1 MAALD
6 DAATAATAEEDAPRD
21 GGDGDLTIRFTN
33 GEAFAWGD
41 VIEGEVVIRPRP
53 GHSVLLAEVAVAVIE
68 QDIDGIVVEPS
79 LRAVGTP
86 GSAATAAAMAEGPE
100 IVGGVHEVVI
110 ARDLT
115 VSPEA
120 GPVSL
125 PFSLAV
131 PHGESLANAYAVAAR
146 AAVSGNDLDGDM
158 EAVEPF
164 PVLPP
169 LFLQALIR
177 GLDTLGDFALSAVRS
192 EPKEDGTGDRYD
204 LDFAPP
210 EGMKQHLDGVRFL
223 VQDDATRVWGE
234 LEVNPQEHT
243 LAEHLASLVRADRE
257 RFPLEFDK
265 AELNAAAARDEP
277 SPEAARRLQELVG
290 PYLK

>member
-6 DAATAATAEEDAPRD
+6 DAATVEDAPP

-41 VIEGEVVIRPRP
+41 AIEGEVVVRPRP
-53 GHSVLLAEVAVAVIE
+53 GHAVRLAEVAVAVIE

-79 LRAVGTP
+79 LLATGTP
-86 GSAATAAAMAEGPE
+86 GSAATAVALAQGPE
-100 IVGGVHEVVI
+100 IVGGVHEKVI
-110 ARDLT
+110 ARDVV
-115 VSPEA
+115 VSPET
-120 GPVSL
+120 GTVSL
-125 PFSLAV
+125 PFSVAV
-131 PHGESLANAYAVAAR
+131 PHGESLANSYALAAR

-169 LFLQALIR
+169 RFLQALIR
-177 GLDTLGDFALSAVRS
+177 GLDTVGDFSLSAVRS
-192 EPKEDGTGDRYD
+192 EPKEDGAGDRYD

-223 VQDDATRVWGE
+223 IEDDATRVWGE

-243 LAEHLASLVRADRE
+243 LAEHLASFVRADRE

-265 AELNAAAARDEP
+265 AELNAAAARNKP
-277 SPEAARRLQELVG
+277 SPEAARRLQELIG